1 MTRLTSYPKRE
12 KKKME
17 AFFVEQVAVDT
28 HEEQRLTDGSTLGVR
43 SRIVGRS
50 FVHGVFQ
57 VAQRRLHVVCCAYHR
72 A

>member
-12 KKKME
+12 KKPME
-17 AFFVEQVAVDT
+17 PIFVEQVAVDA
-28 HEEQRLTDGSTLGVR
+28 HEEERPTDGSTLRVR

-50 FVHGVFQ
+50 FAHGVFQ
-57 VAQRRLHVVCCAYHR
+57 VAQRRLHVACSAYHR